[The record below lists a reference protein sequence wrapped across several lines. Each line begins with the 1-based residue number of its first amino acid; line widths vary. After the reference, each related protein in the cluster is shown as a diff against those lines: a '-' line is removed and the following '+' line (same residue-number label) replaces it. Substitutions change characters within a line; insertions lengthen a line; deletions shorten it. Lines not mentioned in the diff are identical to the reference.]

1 MTKGELAKLV
11 LTEEELKLIDYS
23 LPQEFVEDCNN
34 LLGIGHIPY
43 TVWSYIDNRI
53 FGKPLNLAELY
64 VERFLSIN
72 PVFKNVIDENERS
85 DNGSQ
90 RRDMYEIN
98 RERFR

>member
-1 MTKGELAKLV
+1 MTKVEFAKIV

-72 PVFKNVIDENERS
+72 PMNNIIDENERS